1 MKHKKTISKHDIIRA
16 INGINHSMNN
26 LVERLEL
33 LEKNFG
39 EYVEMKDDVGK
50 LKKYRSKKKEG
61 SQSWVERLMQWLK
74 TLLKGKADQ
83 K

>member
-1 MKHKKTISKHDIIRA
+1 MKQKRTITKHDIIRA
-16 INGINHSMNN
+16 INGTNHIMNN
-26 LVERLEL
+26 FVKRLEL

-50 LKKYRSKKKEG
+50 LKKYRSKKKER
-61 SQSWVERLMQWLK
+61 SQSWVKDLMQWLK

>member
-1 MKHKKTISKHDIIRA
+1 M
-16 INGINHSMNN
+16 
-26 LVERLEL
+26 ERLEL

-61 SQSWVERLMQWLK
+61 SLSWVKRLMQWLK
-74 TLLKGKADQ
+74 ISLKEKADQ